1 MQDLTSASVSQA
13 GARLW
18 TTEYEGYYLR
28 NKVCLATCR
37 DTHKWALTGQRG
49 RSQSIVLA
57 YRRLLMDWWGKGN
70 SKAIIARFDIG
81 VALPFHR
88 ERDGITT
95 YNAPH
100 LMRVATLF

>member
-1 MQDLTSASVSQA
+1 LQDLTSASVSQT

-18 TTEYEGYYLR
+18 TIEYKGYYSRAKFALPI
-28 NKVCLATCR
+28 CR

-70 SKAIIARFDIG
+70 SKAIIAWFDIG
-81 VALPFHR
+81 VVLPVHG
-88 ERDGITT
+88 ERGGAQGLGKRST
-95 YNAPH
+95 
-100 LMRVATLF
+100 